1 MIAAALAQAGRAVPA
16 TVLDMV
22 TGASRIEQGVLAA
35 LAALSLVSW
44 GIMLAKWREFA
55 AVARDASGFLAE
67 FAACTRFE
75 DAATAARRSRHG
87 PWTRIVD
94 EAARFLRESRQANQS
109 RGGDGTLSA
118 AQVEALKLLLE
129 ASTTQERDRLAAYVP
144 WLATIGSVSPLL
156 GLLGTVL
163 GVIDAFLGIATR
175 GSGNLAAVAPGI
187 ATALIATAAAL
198 AVAIPAAFGYN
209 LFASRL
215 SRLEASLD
223 GFGSALIALMARE
236 GRL

>member
-1 MIAAALAQAGRAVPA
+1 MLAQVGRAVPSSA
-16 TVLDMV
+16 LEML
-22 TGASRIEQGVLAA
+22 TGATGVEQVVLGALGVLS
-35 LAALSLVSW
+35 LASW
-44 GIMLAKWREFA
+44 GIMLAKWREFSALDRA
-55 AVARDASGFLAE
+55 AAPFLAE
-67 FAACTRFE
+67 HSIATKFD
-75 DAATAARRSRHG
+75 DAAQAARRSQ
-87 PWTRIVD
+87 PSPYTRVVQR
-94 EAARFLRESRQANQS
+94 AAEFLSQARASNQAS
-109 RGGDGTLSA
+109 RGDTTLSA
-118 AQVEALKLLLE
+118 AQVEALKLLLDAE
-129 ASTTQERDRLAAYVP
+129 TSEERDRVASFVP

-198 AVAIPAAFGYN
+198 VVAIPAAFGYN

-215 SRLEASLD
+215 SRFESALD
-223 GFGSALIALMARE
+223 GFGSSLVALMARE

>member
-1 MIAAALAQAGRAVPA
+1 MAGLWAQVGRAVPSSA
-16 TVLDMV
+16 LEMV
-22 TGASRIEQGVLAA
+22 TGATGVEQVVLAT
-35 LAALSLVSW
+35 LGLLSLASW
-44 GIMLAKWREFA
+44 GIMLAKWREFSSLD
-55 AVARDASGFLAE
+55 RASAPFLAE
-67 FAACTRFE
+67 HSISTRFD
-75 DAATAARRSRHG
+75 DAAQAARRSQ
-87 PWTRIVD
+87 PSPYTRVVQRAS
-94 EAARFLRESRQANQS
+94 EFLSQARASNQAAR
-109 RGGDGTLSA
+109 GDSTLSA

-129 ASTTQERDRLAAYVP
+129 AETSVERDRVASFVP

-198 AVAIPAAFGYN
+198 VVAIPAAFGYN

-215 SRLEASLD
+215 SRFESALD
-223 GFGSALIALMARE
+223 GFGSSLVALMARE